1 MGSQLLTVNGLQ
13 FGVELR
19 GTQVPGNPALVLL
32 HGFTGSAAGWG
43 SLLDAFA
50 STGWRIIALDLHGH
64 GQTDSPEDY
73 QRYSMESCQA
83 DILAALTQLQV
94 GPGEACLLGY
104 SMGGRIAL
112 YTAFSGFF
120 QSLILESA
128 SPGLATE
135 EERKQRRASDEALAS
150 RIEDE
155 GLAGFVAYWEQIP
168 LFASQQSLP
177 ESTQQ
182 NLHNQRLH
190 NNPLGLANSLRG
202 VGTGSQANLR
212 ARLPELHIPVLLIT
226 GELDQK
232 FSKLAREMQT
242 ALPQAIWHEIPQAGH
257 TVHLEQPTT
266 FASLVTDFLAQT
278 GK

>member
-1 MGSQLLTVNGLQ
+1 
-13 FGVELR
+13 
-19 GTQVPGNPALVLL
+19 
-32 HGFTGSAAGWG
+32 FTGSAAGWG
-43 SLLDAFA
+43 SLLDQFA
-50 STGWRIIALDLHGH
+50 STGLRIIALDLHGH

-73 QRYSMESCQA
+73 QRYSIESCQV
-83 DILAALTQLQV
+83 DILAALAQLQV
-94 GPGEACLLGY
+94 EPGEACLLGY

-120 QSLILESA
+120 KSLILEST

-155 GLAGFVAYWEQIP
+155 GLAGFVAYWEHIP
-168 LFASQQSLP
+168 LFASQRSLP
-177 ESTQQ
+177 SSTQQ

-190 NNPLGLANSLRG
+190 NNPRGLANSLCG
-202 VGTGSQANLR
+202 VGTGSQPDLR

-257 TVHLEQPTT
+257 TVHLEQPAT
-266 FASLVTDFLAQT
+266 FVSLVTDFLAQA